1 MAITTM
7 LISLL
12 LALVPLV
19 GGIILEIFLSSRQ
32 NKWLGL
38 ILPAITFLFSIFILL
53 QLIVPPDEKQIVF
66 IFASTFIV
74 SNIPTLILLAVY
86 FACRQRFKRRAQI
99 EKMSVQDL

>member
-12 LALVPLV
+12 LVLLLL
-19 GGIILEIFLSSRQ
+19 GGGTFLQIFLSSRE

-38 ILPAITFLFSIFILL
+38 ILPAICFVFSLLTLL
-53 QLIVPPDEKQIVF
+53 QLMVPPDEKQI
-66 IFASTFIV
+66 IFMLASTFLLA
-74 SNIPTLILLAVY
+74 NIPTIVLLGVY